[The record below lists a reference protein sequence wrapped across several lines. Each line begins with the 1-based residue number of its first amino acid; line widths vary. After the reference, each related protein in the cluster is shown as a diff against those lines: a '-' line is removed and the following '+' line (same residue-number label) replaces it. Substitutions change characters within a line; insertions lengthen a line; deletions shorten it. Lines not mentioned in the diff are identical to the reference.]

1 MTMTPKPF
9 PELDFQHITLTTP
22 KGTITGLFSDLR
34 VDVTTI
40 PDGLIPYSIRHS
52 DDDDSV
58 PATIETCVV
67 ANYFG
72 TLIVNAPLDLGG
84 SGYIEILDWHF
95 DD

>member
-9 PELDFQHITLTTP
+9 PELDFGHITLTTP
-22 KGTITGLFSDLR
+22 GGYIEGIFSDLR

-40 PDGLIPYSIRHS
+40 PDGLIPYSIRHR

-72 TLIVNAPLDLGG
+72 TLIVDEPLYFDCRDH
-84 SGYIEILDWHF
+84 IEILDWNF
-95 DD
+95 KS